1 MPSIVKSFLGFDH
14 LIGPGLVKLVYY
26 FAAAIIVIMTGVGVA
41 VGLFALA
48 GGNFGTGVVQIVAS
62 PVVGLVALVYWRFLC
77 ELFMLAFLS
86 YERLGDVRRLMANA
100 TGQPDPDHP
109 EF

>member
-41 VGLFALA
+41 VGLFAIA
-48 GGNFGTGVVQIVAS
+48 GGNFGAS
-62 PVVGLVALVYWRFLC
+62 CASSSCWRFWPTS
-77 ELFMLAFLS
+77 AW
-86 YERLGDVRRLMANA
+86 A
-100 TGQPDPDHP
+100 TCAA
-109 EF
+109 

>member
-1 MPSIVKSFLGFDH
+1 
-14 LIGPGLVKLVYY
+14 
-26 FAAAIIVIMTGVGVA
+26 
-41 VGLFALA
+41 
-48 GGNFGTGVVQIVAS
+48 
-62 PVVGLVALVYWRFLC
+62 
-77 ELFMLAFLS
+77 MLAFLA